1 MKFDQP
7 AYPTVYF
14 SEKIWVK
21 CPKCSEPALVKTT
34 LPSYT
39 IPIPLRYSSICS
51 CKSCGF
57 QEQNNEVWYGYYQGF
72 VNLPCKTCGSRISN
86 STEPTKKPYINSD
99 ITCDVCNS
107 KRTYELKWYRYR
119 KDRTTDPY
127 FGFDLWIQTTIK
139 NNVLWLYNL
148 DHLEYLKAYIASK
161 LREDN
166 GRHKYSMITNLPQW
180 IKSSKNREVIVK
192 KLNTLKLECLKKNLQ

>member
-39 IPIPLRYSSICS
+39 VPIPLRYSSNCS

-57 QEQNNEVWYGYYQGF
+57 QEQNNEEWYGYYQGF
-72 VNLPCKTCGSRISN
+72 VNQPCKTCGSKISN
-86 STEPTKKPYINSD
+86 STEPTKKPYKNSD
-99 ITCDVCNS
+99 ITCKVCNS

-148 DHLEYLKAYIASK
+148 DHLEYLKAYVTSK

-192 KLNTLKLECLKKNLQ
+192 KLNTLKLEFQKKNLQ